1 MLGAK
6 VVVETDEGWNIG
18 LELAKVNEASELT
31 NLDGSVDL
39 SACP

>member
-6 VVVETDEGWNIG
+6 VGVETDDGWKIA

-31 NLDGSVDL
+31 HLDGSVDL